1 MISNKVAVGAAIV
14 AFVVAFAA
22 APASADT
29 KKKVRVVDANGRVI
43 TVVRPSTRITVERR
57 SFLDPGTET
66 KQLNEHYHDYA
77 FSPTYTPYPN
87 QGGIV
92 GFWRAPLPGPFDLPG
107 WSPNGY

>member
-1 MISNKVAVGAAIV
+1 MISNKVAAGAAIV
-14 AFVVAFAA
+14 AIAVAFAA
-22 APASADT
+22 APAAAVT
-29 KKKVRVVDANGRVI
+29 KKVRVVDAYGNVV
-43 TVVRPSTRITVERR
+43 TVVRQPTRVTVQRR

-77 FSPTYTPYPN
+77 FSPTYTPYPDR
-87 QGGIV
+87 GGIV